1 MGLDDTASLSSLHLD
16 GWCDNIMELKA
27 FFHTLYFHHVFREH
41 NKRADSIS
49 KEVLPV
55 VVGLLS
61 FSTENY
67 EEIAIGE
74 DKLQLF

>member
-1 MGLDDTASLSSLHLD
+1 MGLDDKETLSSLDLD
-16 GWCDNIMELKA
+16 GWHDNIMDLKA
-27 FFHTLYFHHVFREH
+27 LFHTLDFHHVFREH

-49 KEVLPV
+49 KEVLPMAE
-55 VVGLLS
+55 GLLS
-61 FSTENY
+61 FIENY